1 MSLCNGEWWGM
12 FSPCPHLLACATIS
26 RQAHQ
31 HHVLSDGV
39 RFTRL
44 TNSSNEVR
52 GAVLRE
58 REMGGSGSVTS
69 QEVTVRGVH
78 WLALVSGVSGLKG
91 RMYVCAWISHY
102 VALPSPLYHFPS
114 WLSVSQAVFKGE
126 SRDNHFD
133 WSLQHHVSRIKKTK
147 HLRCFLYLSHLV
159 QIASQL
165 ARKFGI

>member
-1 MSLCNGEWWGM
+1 MVNDEECSVRVHT
-12 FSPCPHLLACATIS
+12 FIACATIS

-91 RMYVCAWISHY
+91 RVYVCA
-102 VALPSPLYHFPS
+102 
-114 WLSVSQAVFKGE
+114 
-126 SRDNHFD
+126 
-133 WSLQHHVSRIKKTK
+133 
-147 HLRCFLYLSHLV
+147 
-159 QIASQL
+159 
-165 ARKFGI
+165 